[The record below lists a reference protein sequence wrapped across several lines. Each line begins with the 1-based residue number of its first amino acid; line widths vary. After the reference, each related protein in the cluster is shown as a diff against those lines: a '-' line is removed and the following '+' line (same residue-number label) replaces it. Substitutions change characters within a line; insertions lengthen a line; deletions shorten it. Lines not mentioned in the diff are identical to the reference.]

1 MSPPLKVSLPVHIT
15 DCSVISYDYYD
26 WDNTDWYPDWAED
39 SRYPKS
45 SVLAQ
50 RAVLENLAKSK
61 GKTSEKLPDEDKF
74 SDLPA
79 GVISVPYAVC
89 FPSML
94 TSRLFNLEKH
104 TIIRPL
110 ECQRCQYAQH
120 RPEHPNNVTIIDA
133 MVVEINRFHIR
144 TKL

>member
-1 MSPPLKVSLPVHIT
+1 VHIT
-15 DCSVISYDYYD
+15 DCSVIPYDYYD
-26 WDNTDWYPDWAED
+26 WDTDGYPDWAED
-39 SRYPKS
+39 SRYPKN

-50 RAVLENLAKSK
+50 RVALESLAESK
-61 GKTSEKLPDEDKF
+61 GKTSEKLPDEGKF
-74 SDLPA
+74 RDLPV

-110 ECQRCQYAQH
+110 KCQRCRYAQD
-120 RPEHPNNVTIIDA
+120 RPEYPNNVTIIDA